1 MEYYRVAHSWRIW
14 PLVASLATA
23 CTSPPPVSHPA
34 PEAEPGPAIGEQGRA
49 ALALANVTP
58 ELPPGVF
65 ITDDTTR
72 YPVIGATS
80 AELAQQL
87 GIGRES
93 ASDSD
98 YIGLTGTQVRW
109 QFRPLRSD
117 SGCRLV
123 QVAVFVR
130 IETTL
135 PHWLPPGSTADTLAQ
150 QWARFLD
157 ATLVH
162 ERGHRNIALHT
173 AVAILR
179 TLQDVHEAECPGIS
193 EIANLHAHAEWD
205 LGQRR
210 QVDYDIATV
219 HGVTQGSRWPP
230 RRVAGQRP
238 GL

>member
-1 MEYYRVAHSWRIW
+1 VAHSRWVW
-14 PLVASLATA
+14 LVAASLTGA
-23 CTSPPPVSHPA
+23 CVSAPPASTPVPA
-34 PEAEPGPAIGEQGRA
+34 PEPAIGEQGRA
-49 ALALANVTP
+49 ALALANTTP
-58 ELPPGVF
+58 EVPAGLF

-109 QFRPLRSD
+109 QFRPFGSD

-130 IETTL
+130 IVTTL
-135 PHWLPPGSTADTLAQ
+135 PQWLPPAGSPDSLAR
-150 QWARFLD
+150 QWTRFLG
-157 ATLVH
+157 ATLIH

-173 AVAILR
+173 GVAILR
-179 TLQDVHEAECPGIS
+179 TLENVHEPACPGID
-193 EIANLHAHAEWD
+193 EIANLHAHAAWD

-210 QVDYDIATV
+210 QLDYDIATT

-230 RRVAGQRP
+230 PP
-238 GL
+238 GPPV

>member
-1 MEYYRVAHSWRIW
+1 V
-14 PLVASLATA
+14 
-23 CTSPPPVSHPA
+23 
-34 PEAEPGPAIGEQGRA
+34 IGEQGRA
-49 ALALANVTP
+49 ALALSNVTP

-72 YPVIGATS
+72 YPVLAPPS
-80 AELAQQL
+80 ADLAQRP
-87 GIGRES
+87 GVGRES

-98 YIGLTGTQVRW
+98 YIGLTGTQVQW

-123 QVAVFVR
+123 QVSVSMHIA
-130 IETTL
+130 TSL
-135 PHWLPPGSTADTLAQ
+135 PQWLPPSGTADSLGQ
-150 QWARFLD
+150 QWTRFLD
-157 ATLVH
+157 ATMVH

-179 TLQDVHEAECPGIS
+179 TLQNVHEEVCAGIG
-193 EIANLHAHAEWD
+193 EIANLHARAAWD

-210 QVDYDIATV
+210 QLDYDIATA

-230 RRVAGQRP
+230 PLVAGQPP
-238 GL
+238 GRSSPGDR

>member
-1 MEYYRVAHSWRIW
+1 MKYYRVTHSWRVW
-14 PLVASLATA
+14 PLVASLAVA
-23 CTSPPPVSHPA
+23 CTSPPPVSQPVPEPEPA
-34 PEAEPGPAIGEQGRA
+34 VGEQGRA

-109 QFRPLRSD
+109 QFRPFRSD
-117 SGCRLV
+117 SGCRLA

-130 IETTL
+130 IVTTL
-135 PHWLPPGSTADTLAQ
+135 PQWLAPGGTPDSLAQ
-150 QWARFLD
+150 QWTRFLD

-173 AVAILR
+173 AAAILR
-179 TLQDVHEAECPGIS
+179 TLQNVHEADCPGIG
-193 EIANLHAHAEWD
+193 EIANLHAHAAWD

-230 RRVAGQRP
+230 PRGVGQPP

>member
-1 MEYYRVAHSWRIW
+1 MKYYAVTHSWRLW
-14 PLVASLATA
+14 PFVASLAAA
-23 CTSPPPVSHPA
+23 CTSPAPVSQPA
-34 PEAEPGPAIGEQGRA
+34 PVPVPTVGEQGRA

-58 ELPPGVF
+58 EVPPGVF

-123 QVAVFVR
+123 QVAVFIR
-130 IETTL
+130 IATTL
-135 PHWLPPGSTADTLAQ
+135 PHWLPAAGTPDSLAQ
-150 QWARFLD
+150 QWTRFLD

-162 ERGHRNIALHT
+162 EGGHRNIALHT
-173 AVAILR
+173 AVAILH
-179 TLQDVHEAECPGIS
+179 TLQEAHEAECPGIS
-193 EIANLHAHAEWD
+193 EIANLHAHAAWD
-205 LGQRR
+205 QGQRR
-210 QVDYDIATV
+210 QLDYDIATS

-230 RRVAGQRP
+230 SRVTRQPP
-238 GL
+238 GR

>member
-1 MEYYRVAHSWRIW
+1 MKYYRVTQSWQVW
-14 PLVASLATA
+14 PLVASLAAA
-23 CTSPPPVSHPA
+23 CTSSPPPASQPA
-34 PEAEPGPAIGEQGRA
+34 PEAEPVIGEQGRA
-49 ALALANVTP
+49 ALTLAYATP

-72 YPVIGATS
+72 YPVIGPPS
-80 AELAQQL
+80 EELAQRP
-87 GIGRES
+87 GTGRES

-98 YIGLTGTQVRW
+98 YIGLTGTQARW

-123 QVAVFVR
+123 QVAVFMHIV
-130 IETTL
+130 TTL
-135 PHWLPPGSTADTLAQ
+135 PQWFPPGGTADSLAQ
-150 QWARFLD
+150 QWTRFLD
-157 ATLVH
+157 ATMVH
-162 ERGHRNIALHT
+162 EHGHRNIALHT

-179 TLQDVHEAECPGIS
+179 TLQNVHEAECPGIG
-193 EIANLHAHAEWD
+193 EIANLHAQAAWD

-210 QVDYDIATV
+210 QVDYDIVTA

-230 RRVAGQRP
+230 PPAARQPP

>member
-1 MEYYRVAHSWRIW
+1 M
-14 PLVASLATA
+14 
-23 CTSPPPVSHPA
+23 SPPPAGQPV
-34 PEAEPGPAIGEQGRA
+34 PEPTVGEQGRA
-49 ALALANVTP
+49 ALALASATP
-58 ELPPGVF
+58 EVPPGLF

-109 QFRPLRSD
+109 QFRPLFSD
-117 SGCRLV
+117 SACRLV
-123 QVAVFVR
+123 QVAVYVH
-130 IETTL
+130 IMTTL
-135 PHWLPPGSTADTLAQ
+135 PHWLPPGSTGDTLAH
-150 QWARFLD
+150 QWERFLG

-173 AVAILR
+173 GVAILR
-179 TLQDVHEAECPGIS
+179 TLQGVHEAACAGIS
-193 EIANLHAHAEWD
+193 EIANLHAHAAWD
-205 LGQRR
+205 LGERR
-210 QVDYDIATV
+210 QLDYDIATA

-230 RRVAGQRP
+230 RPLARQSPGQ
-238 GL
+238 